1 MKDEGWPQVIPQLS
15 SFILG
20 KGCLM
25 RLRFALAAILL
36 SATSVFAVA
45 PQFWRTRNADEFLS
59 GDIEGFAVTSRGELK
74 PGPSLE
80 KVATFTDPFVLS
92 QTTAPNGDRF
102 FGTGNDG
109 KVYRLRGKELKLLF
123 TAAEPE
129 IYTIAFRDGA
139 VYAGSSP
146 NGKVYR
152 IDPADGKS
160 SVFYDP
166 KQAYIWALEFLAN
179 GDLAVATGVEGKLFR
194 VTSKGEGKVWFDAPE
209 THLRSIALRPDGSL
223 LAGGSGKGR
232 LYEVRADGSAHAL
245 YDSSLNEISAIWVD
259 PSTGIGWAAGVSNVL
274 PSSAPAKAQPKPA
287 AQSSGQGGSSTATS
301 EKKDSSSS
309 DAAPTV
315 DVSFSFEDTSASVSQ
330 TGSGEVYKINT
341 DGFVEVARKFEREM
355 VYAINAGRNGS
366 VLLSTGPQ
374 GRIYEMKDGEVAL
387 LAAVPE
393 KQVVSISS
401 INGETL
407 ITTTNSGAVYRMGAT
422 PSARAEFRSAAKD
435 VERYSHFGHFRIEGN
450 DVADGHLAIAFRS
463 GNTRTPDA
471 TWSSWTTNV
480 AGADGTI
487 SAPPGRYIQ
496 YRLTMPKP
504 TPAVAVDQVTVAYV
518 NRNVAPAIDAVVVQD
533 PAVVFISSS
542 YPASPQVVEA
552 TNPDEYGIFTSL
564 DSPRDKNEQGKKV
577 YRKGFRTI
585 TWRAHDDNGD
595 SLRYTL
601 SFRRK
606 GSDKW
611 LRLRDSM
618 EETQMNFDTSQL
630 PDGTYELRLVATDGG
645 DNPDGPLSDSKE
657 GVEFQ
662 IDNTPPAI
670 AVTTQGD
677 DVTIRLSD
685 RLSTIGKVEYSAD
698 AQKWIRLTPTDGIA
712 DSPEETYR
720 LKRNA
725 IEGKFVIVRATD
737 AFYNVA
743 TTSVTL
749 P

>member
-1 MKDEGWPQVIPQLS
+1 
-15 SFILG
+15 
-20 KGCLM
+20 M
-25 RLRFALAAILL
+25 RLRIALAVTALL
-36 SATSVFAVA
+36 ATTSAFAVV
-45 PQFWRTRNADEFLS
+45 PQFWRTRNADEFLT
-59 GDIEGFAVTSRGELK
+59 GEIDGFAVTSRGELR

-80 KVATFTDPFVLS
+80 KIATFTDPFVLS
-92 QTTAPNGDRF
+92 QTSAPNGDRF

-109 KVYRLRGKELKLLF
+109 KIYRLRGKELKLLF

-129 IYTIAFRDGA
+129 IYSIAFHNGA
-139 VYAGSSP
+139 IYAGSSP

-160 SVFYDP
+160 SVFFDP
-166 KQAYIWALEFLAN
+166 KQAYIWAIDFLGN

-194 VTSKGEGKVWFDAPE
+194 VTPKGEGKVLFDAPE
-209 THLRSIALRPDGSL
+209 THLRSIAVRPDGSL

-232 LYEVRADGSAHAL
+232 IYEVRADGSAHAL

-259 PSTGIGWAAGVSNVL
+259 PATNIAWAAGVSNVL
-274 PSSAPAKAQPKPA
+274 PSSAPVKAQPKAA
-287 AQSSGQGGSSTATS
+287 AQASGQAASGD
-301 EKKDSSSS
+301 KKDAS
-309 DAAPTV
+309 AEPAPTV
-315 DVSFSFEDTSASVSQ
+315 DVSFSFEDASAAVAQS
-330 TGSGEVYKINT
+330 GSGELYKINT

-374 GRIYEMKDGEVAL
+374 GRIYEVKDGEVSL
-387 LAAVPE
+387 IAAVPE
-393 KQVVSISS
+393 KQVVSISTT
-401 INGETL
+401 NGETL
-407 ITTTNSGAVYRMGAT
+407 ITTTNSGAVYRMGT
-422 PSARAEFRSAAKD
+422 GPSAKAEFRSAAKD
-435 VERYSHFGHFRIEGN
+435 VDRYSHFGHFRIEGN
-450 DVADGHLAIAFRS
+450 DVADGHLAVAFRS

-471 TWSSWTTNV
+471 TWSPWTANV
-480 AGADGTI
+480 AAAEGTI
-487 SAPPGRYIQ
+487 AAPPGRYVQ

-504 TPAVAVDQVTVAYV
+504 AAGIAVDSVTVAYV
-518 NRNVAPAIDAVVVQD
+518 NRNVAPSIDNVVVQD
-533 PAVVFISSS
+533 PAVVFISAS

-564 DSPRDKNEQGKKV
+564 ENPRDKNEQGKKV

-606 GSDKW
+606 GSEKW
-611 LRLRDSM
+611 LRLRDGL

-630 PDGTYELRLVATDGG
+630 PDGTYQLRLSASDAT

-662 IDNTPPAI
+662 VDNTPPSI

-677 DVTIRLSD
+677 DVTIHITD
-685 RLSTIGKVEYSAD
+685 KLSTIGKVEYSAD
-698 AQKWIRLTPTDGIA
+698 AQKWIRLTPVDGIA
-712 DSPEETYR
+712 DSDDETYK
-720 LKRNA
+720 LKRSA
-725 IEGKFVIVRATD
+725 LDGKFVVVRATD
-737 AFYNVA
+737 ASYNVA
-743 TTSVTL
+743 TVSIAL